1 MSETNSQL
9 GVLQELEEGR
19 IDIQEA
25 VRRLEEPPAPRM
37 SKTRRSRSWWLIPL
51 AAGMAF
57 LGAGGW
63 LGSLGGWWWVPAVPL
78 LTLGTLLTILASA
91 SSTSPW
97 IFVRVRN
104 ASSRPLHVWIPIP
117 VRAAAWMIKMARP
130 WAHGLDTTSID
141 ELLLTL
147 EGELGSERDL
157 VIDVD
162 AGAGGERV
170 RVDFE

>member
-1 MSETNSQL
+1 MTEDKSQL

-19 IDIQEA
+19 IDVQEA
-25 VRRLEEPPAPRM
+25 VRRLEEPTASPTGKA
-37 SKTRRSRSWWLIPL
+37 RRSRNWWLIPL
-51 AAGMAF
+51 AVGMAF
-57 LGAGGW
+57 LGGGGW
-63 LGSLGGWWWVPAVPL
+63 LASLGGWWWLLAVPL
-78 LTLGTLLTILASA
+78 LLVGTLLTVLASI

-97 IFVRVRN
+97 IFVRVRHRGGR
-104 ASSRPLHVWIPIP
+104 AVHVWIPIP

-130 WAHGLDTTSID
+130 WVHGLDTTVID

-162 AGAGGERV
+162 DGFGDERV
-170 RVDFE
+170 RVNFE